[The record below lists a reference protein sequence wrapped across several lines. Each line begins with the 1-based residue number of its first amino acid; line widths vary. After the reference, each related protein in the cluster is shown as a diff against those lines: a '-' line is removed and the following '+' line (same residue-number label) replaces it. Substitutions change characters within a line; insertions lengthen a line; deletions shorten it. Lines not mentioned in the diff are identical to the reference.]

1 MRNIIFSQLNQLEI
15 CVRNQIK
22 EKRMATSLI
31 TEQHLSHQQWLN
43 AIAFYRDELKIM
55 ENRLAEVVSRNNV
68 QDVLAQAEHF
78 QNQFIIQ
85 NSTLDQL
92 SHDIN
97 KHEQEIAAMI
107 AANPV
112 ASDRRHAETHP
123 EHADGIDTFEKMFS
137 DLRKEYVRFLAKVM

>member
-1 MRNIIFSQLNQLEI
+1 MS
-15 CVRNQIK
+15 
-22 EKRMATSLI
+22 TSLI
-31 TEQHLSHQQWLN
+31 TEQHLSHQEWLN

-55 ENRLAEVVSRNNV
+55 QGRLDEVATRNNGQEV
-68 QDVLAQAEHF
+68 MAMVEHF

-97 KHEQEIAAMI
+97 KHEKELAAMI
-107 AANPV
+107 EANPV
-112 ASDRRHAETHP
+112 ASDHRRAETHP
-123 EHADGIDTFEKMFS
+123 EHAEGIETFERIFS